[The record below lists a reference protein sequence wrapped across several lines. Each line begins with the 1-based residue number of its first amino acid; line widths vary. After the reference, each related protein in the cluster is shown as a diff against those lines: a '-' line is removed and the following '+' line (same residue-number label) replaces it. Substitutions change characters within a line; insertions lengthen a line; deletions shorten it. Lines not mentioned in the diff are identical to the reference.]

1 MEPSDQLL
9 IELEEQER
17 WRDLLG
23 EVLAVLNRD
32 GGHYQTKHGAG
43 RAAIEGIRSHYQIF
57 TTIDALQA
65 ENARLREQAEAL
77 AAALA
82 EAGPPVFL
90 QFSASGTYFECC
102 HCQGAGQ
109 DRETVGHDGEC
120 QWLPVVAALR
130 AYRGQP

>member
-9 IELEEQER
+9 LKFAAQER

-32 GGHYQTKHGAG
+32 GGHYQTQHGAG

-77 AAALA
+77 ATALA
-82 EAGPPVFL
+82 DARRWMMATNDYESLSPAGHSL
-90 QFSASGTYFECC
+90 TRDAISTA
-102 HCQGAGQ
+102 
-109 DRETVGHDGEC
+109 D
-120 QWLPVVAALR
+120 AALR
-130 AYRGQP
+130 EYREATQ